1 MSAIFEEIYEEAYK
15 EGVMIGKVE
24 VFYLDYGMSIQDIA
38 KEIGISE
45 EYVKEIIDNEINGKA
60 KEEGKLKAKLDIAE
74 NMLKN
79 STLSITEISDITG
92 LDNRQILKIE
102 GKLKAILKITKN
114 LSRLDI
120 LSVSNISEV
129 TELSEDLIFQL
140 RGENI
145 MGSVL
150 EEIRAEVKEEKSIEI
165 AENLLRLGTV
175 PIADISTATG
185 LLEEQVLKI
194 KEEIK

>member
-1 MSAIFEEIYEEAYK
+1 MSTIFEEIYN
-15 EGVMIGKVE
+15 EGVMIGRVE
-24 VFYLDYGMSIQDIA
+24 IFYLVYGMSIQDIA

-45 EYVKEIIDNEINGKA
+45 EYVEEIIDNEINSKA

-79 STLSITEISDITG
+79 SILDVTEISDITG
-92 LDNRQILKIE
+92 LYKDQILKIE
-102 GKLKAILKITKN
+102 GKLKAILKIAKN
-114 LSRLDI
+114 LSKLNI

-129 TELSEDLIFQL
+129 TELSKDQIFQL

-150 EEIRAEVKEEKSIEI
+150 EEIRAEVREEKSIEI

-175 PIADISTATG
+175 SIADISKATE
-185 LLEEQVLKI
+185 LSEEQVLKI
-194 KEEIK
+194 QEELK

>member
-1 MSAIFEEIYEEAYK
+1 MSTIFEEIYN
-15 EGVMIGKVE
+15 EGVMIGRVE
-24 VFYLDYGMSIQDIA
+24 IFYLVYGMSIQDIA

-45 EYVKEIIDNEINGKA
+45 EYVEEIIDNEINSKA
-60 KEEGKLKAKLDIAE
+60 KEEAKLKAKLDIAE

-79 STLSITEISDITG
+79 STLDVTEISDITG
-92 LDNRQILKIE
+92 LDKRQILKIE
-102 GKLKAILKITKN
+102 GKLKAILKIAKN
-114 LSRLDI
+114 LSKLNI

-129 TELSEDLIFQL
+129 TELSKDQIFQL

-150 EEIRAEVKEEKSIEI
+150 EEIRAEVRKEKSIEI
-165 AENLLRLGTV
+165 AESLLRLGTV
-175 PIADISTATG
+175 SIADISTAVG
-185 LLEEQVLKI
+185 LSEEHILKI